1 MRRDDRAPH
10 DRLRSKRRPGR
21 PAAAPKAAIAARPT
35 PPATPVE
42 DDRPGAVRLQKLLSM
57 AGVASRRAAEV
68 LIAEGRVTVNGMV
81 VTTLGAK
88 AVPDVDTVKVDDRRI
103 KPAARA
109 RYILLN
115 KPRGYV
121 TTRRD
126 PEGRRTVLDLL
137 GGVREYVYPVGRLDY
152 DTEGLLLLTS
162 DGDLAARLTHPRHE
176 VPRIYEAIV
185 AGMPGD
191 EVIEELRRGVF
202 LDGRRTSEAG
212 VTRGATIGKGR
223 EQTTKLVLTLFEGRN
238 RQVREMCARIGHPVR
253 TLQRVSLGPLTL
265 RGLPVGAWRDLTPS
279 EVAALRDY

>member
-1 MRRDDRAPH
+1 MQKI
-10 DRLRSKRRPGR
+10 L
-21 PAAAPKAAIAARPT
+21 AAA
-35 PPATPVE
+35 
-42 DDRPGAVRLQKLLSM
+42 GL
-57 AGVASRRAAEV
+57 GSRRACED
-68 LIAEGRVTVNGMV
+68 LIRTGQVTVNGRIA
-81 VTTLGAK
+81 TLGTRAD
-88 AVPDVDTVKVDDRRI
+88 PTRDSIKVAGKRVGVSSQRR
-103 KPAARA
+103 
-109 RYILLN
+109 YLLLN

-121 TTRRD
+121 TTRHD

-185 AGMPGD
+185 AGTPSD
-191 EVIEELRRGVF
+191 AAIDELRRGVF

-223 EQTTKLVLTLFEGRN
+223 QQTTKLVLTLFEGRN

-253 TLQRVSLGPLTL
+253 TLQRVSLGSLTL